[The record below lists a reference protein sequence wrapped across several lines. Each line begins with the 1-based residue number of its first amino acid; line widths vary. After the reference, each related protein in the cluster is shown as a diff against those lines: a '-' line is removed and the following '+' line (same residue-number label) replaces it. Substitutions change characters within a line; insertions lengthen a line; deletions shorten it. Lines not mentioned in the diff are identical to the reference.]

1 MTVKEAFDRAVTAV
15 NDEVCP
21 TGVTF
26 HLFPADGNHEVR
38 LFHDLCEGEFVD
50 ETPQLPLAF
59 KLPDA
64 RDTYFGKIEL
74 QKAVELLLDSE
85 AACLSF
91 VGERGIGKLER
102 ALQAWN
108 YVRERGGFGFDAI
121 FYANCVP
128 SDILDECPSPPKEES
143 RRYTE
148 GVDNRS
154 NFRHQIGLALG
165 MPRESVPSAQE
176 LLDFLV
182 TST

>member
-1 MTVKEAFDRAVTAV
+1 MSVLISTSGFLLDHLLPTSSY
-15 NDEVCP
+15 VCTFSSGFFFVFKP
-21 TGVTF
+21 TIRW
-26 HLFPADGNHEVR
+26 P
-38 LFHDLCEGEFVD
+38 
-50 ETPQLPLAF
+50 
-59 KLPDA
+59 
-64 RDTYFGKIEL
+64 

-91 VGERGIGKLER
+91 VGERGTGKLER
-102 ALQAWN
+102 VLQAWN

-154 NFRHQIGLALG
+154 NFRHQ
-165 MPRESVPSAQE
+165 VSANP
-176 LLDFLV
+176 D
-182 TST
+182 